1 MSERK
6 KIAAVVTTYRP
17 HSHADVI
24 VTKFLKGFPSD
35 EGVLEPRVDV
45 ASMYVDQFPANDL
58 SRRFAAEHNVPIYNS
73 IVEALCLGNKELAV
87 DGVLLIGEHGEYAWN
102 EKEQHLYPRKYFLEQ
117 ICGVMA
123 TSKRSVPVFN
133 DKHLSYNWHDAKWM
147 YDRMKSLN
155 APFMAGSS
163 LPTCWRSP
171 WLEHPKET
179 PLREALAVSYSGLDV
194 YGFHALETLQCM
206 VERRVG
212 GETGVA
218 AVTCLEGDAVWKA
231 ADAGQWPLDLAE
243 AALDRIPDKRE
254 GGMRANTPNPAL
266 FVVEYRDGFKGYVLM
281 LTGYIE
287 QFAYAGRLASGE
299 VQSTY
304 FYLATAQP
312 HPHFTY
318 LGLNAQE
325 MFLTGKPSYP
335 VERTLLTTGVLEA
348 AIDSRYQG
356 YVRLETPHLDVKY
369 TSFDKIPW
377 RPTAERPQPSAMTV
391 QYAESPTDK
400 DWW

>member
-1 MSERK
+1 
-6 KIAAVVTTYRP
+6 
-17 HSHADVI
+17 
-24 VTKFLKGFPSD
+24 
-35 EGVLEPRVDV
+35 
-45 ASMYVDQFPANDL
+45 
-58 SRRFAAEHNVPIYNS
+58 
-73 IVEALCLGNKELAV
+73 
-87 DGVLLIGEHGEYAWN
+87 
-102 EKEQHLYPRKYFLEQ
+102 
-117 ICGVMA
+117 
-123 TSKRSVPVFN
+123 
-133 DKHLSYNWHDAKWM
+133 
-147 YDRMKSLN
+147 
-155 APFMAGSS
+155 
-163 LPTCWRSP
+163 
-171 WLEHPKET
+171 
-179 PLREALAVSYSGLDV
+179 
-194 YGFHALETLQCM
+194 
-206 VERRVG
+206 
-212 GETGVA
+212 
-218 AVTCLEGDAVWKA
+218 VTCLEGDAVWKA
-231 ADAGQWPLDLAE
+231 ADAGQWPLDLADT
-243 AALDRIPDKRE
+243 ALDTIPGKPD

-266 FVVEYRDGFKGYVLM
+266 FIVEYRDGFKGYVLM

-299 VQSTY
+299 VQATY

-318 LGLNAQE
+318 LALNAQE

-348 AIDSRYQG
+348 AINSRYQD